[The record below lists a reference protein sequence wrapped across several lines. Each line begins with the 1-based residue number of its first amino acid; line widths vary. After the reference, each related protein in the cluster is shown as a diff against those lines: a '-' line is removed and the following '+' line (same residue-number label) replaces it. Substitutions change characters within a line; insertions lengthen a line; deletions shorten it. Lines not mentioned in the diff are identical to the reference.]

1 MALKDILPPL
11 ETALEMEPEEL
22 GPFLLKYLATQGD
35 NINRY
40 NFTLPGN
47 PEIGQYAGPRAR
59 VFCEHAM
66 EAWMWL
72 EREGFL
78 MPRPGN
84 LDAWATVTRRGRQ
97 VLEAQDF
104 TTYKRESVLRGVNL
118 DAILVRKVKPAFL
131 RGDYDTAIFQAFK
144 EVEVRVR
151 KKGGFPDGKIGVP
164 LMREAFRPGTGP
176 LTDKAAEAG
185 EQVATMELFAG
196 AIGKFK
202 NPSSHRDVIYR
213 PEAVADIIGIAN
225 QLLRIVDAID

>member
-1 MALKDILPPL
+1 MALRDILPPV
-11 ETALEMEPEEL
+11 ETVLEMEPEDL
-22 GPFLLKYLATQGD
+22 GPFLLEYLATQGD

-47 PEIGQYAGPRAR
+47 LGQYAGPHVQQVSERL
-59 VFCEHAM
+59 M
-66 EAWMWL
+66 EAWVWL

-78 MPRPGN
+78 MPRPGH
-84 LDAWATVTRRGRQ
+84 LDAWTTITRRGRQ

-104 TTYKRESVLRGVNL
+104 TTYKRESVLRAVNL

-151 KKGGFPDGKIGVP
+151 KKGDFPDGKIGVA
-164 LMREAFRPGTGP
+164 LMRDAFRPGTGP
-176 LTDKAAEAG
+176 LTDKATDAG

-196 AIGKFK
+196 AIGRRIRQATGTSTTAR
-202 NPSSHRDVIYR
+202 NRLQTSS
-213 PEAVADIIGIAN
+213 AS
-225 QLLRIVDAID
+225 RISC